1 MPHRVGVGGVIAALA
16 FSAIGPAT
24 TNGQELPRGVLV
36 DQVTCAEDP
45 AETYALYLPSAYSP
59 DRAWNL
65 LLAFHPGA
73 RGEQM
78 VALYREAAERY
89 GYIVAGSTTSRN
101 GPWEASARAVRAVSK
116 DLARR
121 FAIDADRVYLT
132 GHSGG
137 ARLALE
143 VALGPNAIAG
153 VIASSAGFGDA
164 RPRRTVR
171 FAVFATAGRDDF
183 NYREMRALDAALTT
197 PHALAVFDGGHTL
210 PPPEVAMQAI
220 EWLELQAMRGARRER
235 NAALV
240 ETSYRARRRHLED
253 TRDVVTQQRLLRSLV
268 ADFDGLRDTTADR
281 AALDALT
288 RDAATKAALAADRSD
303 LALEERLLN
312 EALDLESRLRSPDT
326 RGASL
331 ARLGAMLSAWS
342 SAAQAPAPSAERSR
356 ARRLLAGLAAG
367 ATGRIDD
374 DEYHALLQKHRG
386 RG

>member
-1 MPHRVGVGGVIAALA
+1 VRHLTGVGGLVAALA
-16 FSAIGPAT
+16 IGAVGPAT
-24 TNGQELPRGVLV
+24 ASAQELPRGVLI
-36 DQVTCAEDP
+36 DQVACAEHP
-45 AETYALYLPSAYSP
+45 AETYALYLPSDYSP

-78 VALYREAAERY
+78 VALYRAAAERY

-101 GPWEASARAVRAVSK
+101 GPWAASADAVGAVSK

-121 FAIDADRVYLT
+121 FAIDAERVYLT

-143 VALGPNAIAG
+143 VALGPNDVAG
-153 VIASSAGFGDA
+153 VIASSAGFADA

-171 FAVFATAGRDDF
+171 FAVFATTGRDDF

-220 EWLELQAMRGARRER
+220 EWLELQAMRSGRRER
-235 NAALV
+235 DAALV
-240 ETSYRARRRHLED
+240 ERWFGDRQRAVEAE
-253 TRDVVTQQRLLRSLV
+253 TQAATKQRLLGALV
-268 ADFDGLRDTTADR
+268 ADFDGLRDTTTAR
-281 AALDALT
+281 TALNALT
-288 RDAATKAALAADRSD
+288 RETATKTALAADRSD

-312 EALDLESRLRSPDT
+312 EALDLEARLRHQDT

-331 ARLGAMLSAWS
+331 ARLGAMLAAWS
-342 SAAQAPAPSAERSR
+342 SAAQAPVHSAERSR

-367 ATGRIDD
+367 AAGRTADAD
-374 DEYHALLQKHRG
+374 YRALVQRY
-386 RG
+386 RWRN